1 MKFRP
6 HHLWSKQV
14 QNIRKSPQNTWFTDP
29 CCKSLQTGHPVYFN
43 YMKLKW
49 WPTRNWKCL
58 CYSYNLHIF
67 RLANKTA
74 LCRQLHFVDWPNYEF
89 ESCNEKSG
97 EGEVTCRHVKGKSLF
112 AFASSASSVE
122 LVGWV
127 LQLHTT
133 KYCAS
138 NRGLVMVG
146 LM

>member
-1 MKFRP
+1 M
-6 HHLWSKQV
+6 
-14 QNIRKSPQNTWFTDP
+14 
-29 CCKSLQTGHPVYFN
+29 
-43 YMKLKW
+43 
-49 WPTRNWKCL
+49 
-58 CYSYNLHIF
+58 
-67 RLANKTA
+67 
-74 LCRQLHFVDWPNYEF
+74 HFVDWPNYEF

-138 NRGLVMVG
+138 NGGLVYGWIDVMHKMDVG
-146 LM
+146 FLIDHKSFCFLPPVPLLPKISVSGLVF